1 MQSSMKRKG
10 SVFLLGL
17 IQTFSFEE
25 KGCIVEEIWTEKY
38 RPRYLK
44 DLVGQQH
51 IVKRLESFVKNK
63 SLPHCL
69 FAGPAGVGKTTCA
82 LCIAQE
88 FFGNAWKTNFLE
100 LNASDERGIDTI
112 RVKVKDFARTMP
124 IGGSFKIIYLDEAD
138 SLTKDAQ
145 HALRRTM
152 ESYAAT
158 CRFILACNY
167 SSKII
172 PPIQSRTVVFRFQP
186 LGKEDMENRLK
197 KIAKEE
203 KLKADD
209 GSYKAILHV
218 AEGDMRKAINILQT
232 SAALDGKITEKE
244 VFAATSHADPERVRR
259 MLSLAIEGKFK
270 EARKELTS
278 LLFEESLAGE
288 DVIKEIY
295 SQTIKLE
302 IDDKKKL
309 QLIEKIGEYEFR
321 LTEGSNAQ
329 IQLEAL
335 LAQMALAGKN

>member
-1 MQSSMKRKG
+1 M
-10 SVFLLGL
+10 
-17 IQTFSFEE
+17 
-25 KGCIVEEIWTEKY
+25 EEIWTEKY
-38 RPRYLK
+38 RPRKLR
-44 DLVGQQH
+44 DIAGQDH
-51 IVKRLESFVKNK
+51 IVRRLESFLKSK

-69 FAGPAGVGKTTCA
+69 FAGPAGVGKTSCA
-82 LCIAQE
+82 LCIASE
-88 FFGNAWKTNFLE
+88 FFGNEWKANFLE

-152 ESYAAT
+152 ESYASI

-172 PPIQSRTVVFRFQP
+172 APIQSRTAVFRFRP
-186 LGKEDMENRLK
+186 LGKKEMTACLK
-197 KIAKEE
+197 GIAKEE
-203 KLKADD
+203 KLKVDEPA
-209 GSYKAILHV
+209 YEALLHV
-218 AEGDMRKAINILQT
+218 SEGDMRKAINILQT
-232 SAALDGKITEKE
+232 AAVLDGKITEKDI
-244 VFAATSHADPERVRR
+244 FAATSHADPGTVRK
-259 MLSLAIEGKFK
+259 MVLLALDGKFK
-270 EARKELTS
+270 EARKELLS
-278 LLFEESLAGE
+278 LLSEQGLAGE

-295 SQTIKLE
+295 SQVFSTDLS
-302 IDDKKKL
+302 DKKKL

-335 LAQMALAGKN
+335 LAQMALLGKD